1 MNWIPEIMAAG
12 QGELNSPDA
21 QKLGRKLWLTSSQ
34 GKYIVDQ
41 VKYFKNLDTLSR
53 YLDANQNKLQ
63 LLLRRADKYKQQ
75 EIIMGNHHVRLNVEN
90 GYKSFVH

>member
-12 QGELNSPDA
+12 QGDLNSPDA

-75 EIIMGNHHVRLNVEN
+75 EIIMGNHHVWLNVEN

>member
-12 QGELNSPDA
+12 QGDLNSPAA

-41 VKYFKNLDTLSR
+41 VKYFKTLGTLSR
-53 YLDANQNKLQ
+53 YLDTSQNRLQ
-63 LLLRRADKYKQQ
+63 SLLRQADKYKQQ
-75 EIIMGNHHVRLNVEN
+75 EIIMDNHHIRLNVEN
-90 GYKSFVH
+90 GYTSFVH